1 MAVDDTKQRVDSSS
15 GVPSRAA
22 EALTAAWAES
32 HQPAAASFGSRI
44 QRCPVPSEKPSSAG
58 TPSPWSR
65 QPNET
70 SRQFAV
76 FCAYRDMH
84 PLERSLVEVG
94 RKLGVTKTYVERLS
108 ARRDWVKRAGAFD
121 DERDR
126 LAHSQRAR
134 RIEEM
139 NVRHARI
146 ASTALRK
153 VEERLEMLD
162 ADSMRP
168 ADVARLMEI
177 AARQERVA
185 RGGLP
190 HESISSDPPVLRAEE
205 IRAALKAEGLL

>member
-1 MAVDDTKQRVDSSS
+1 MSN
-15 GVPSRAA
+15 
-22 EALTAAWAES
+22 EN
-32 HQPAAASFGSRI
+32 
-44 QRCPVPSEKPSSAG
+44 SSAFAA
-58 TPSPWSR
+58 PSPWVR

-76 FCAYRDMH
+76 FCTYRDLH

-108 ARRDWVKRAGAFD
+108 ARYDWVKRAGAFD
-121 DERDR
+121 DEQDR
-126 LAHSQRAR
+126 LAQSQRAR

-168 ADVARLMEI
+168 ADVARLMDI
-177 AARQERVA
+177 ATRQERVA

-190 HESISSDPPVLRAEE
+190 HAPLSCEPPVLRADE
-205 IRAALKAEGLL
+205 IRAALKAQGLL

>member
-1 MAVDDTKQRVDSSS
+1 MSS
-15 GVPSRAA
+15 
-22 EALTAAWAES
+22 EN
-32 HQPAAASFGSRI
+32 
-44 QRCPVPSEKPSSAG
+44 SSDFA
-58 TPSPWSR
+58 TPSPWAR

-76 FCAYRDMH
+76 FCAYRDLH

-108 ARRDWVKRAGAFD
+108 ARCDWVKRAGAFD
-121 DERDR
+121 DEQDR
-126 LAHSQRAR
+126 LTQSQRAR

-190 HESISSDPPVLRAEE
+190 HEPLSCEPPVLRADE
-205 IRAALKAEGLL
+205 IRAALKAQGLL